1 MNDILINIISVVVT
15 AVVLPLISIAGAQLI
30 KLINKK
36 ISDKQSAKF
45 LEDATNIVTSAV
57 RCVFQTYVDSLKKN
71 GTFDATAQATALTKA
86 KDLALKELTED
97 TKTYI
102 TANFGD
108 LNTWVTTQIE
118 ATINIIKQQKA

>member
-57 RCVFQTYVDSLKKN
+57 RCVFQTYVDSLKKS
-71 GTFDATAQATALTKA
+71 GTFDATAQAMALTKA
-86 KDLALKELTED
+86 KDLALKELSD
-97 TKTYI
+97 DVKTYI
-102 TANFGD
+102 TTNFGD
-108 LNTWVTTQIE
+108 LESWLTTQIE
-118 ATINIIKQQKA
+118 ATISLLKTK